1 MALLNQIHIFS
12 FPMPTERLFTL
23 ETRANYK
30 GLCEVSPLI
39 SAEKQILVFPGH
51 KIGSVQLVVS
61 IFKICL
67 KIRYNL
73 NY

>member
-23 ETRANYK
+23 ETRANYR
-30 GLCEVSPLI
+30 GLCEVSPLV

-51 KIGSVQLVVS
+51 KVGSVQLVVS
-61 IFKICL
+61 I
-67 KIRYNL
+67 
-73 NY
+73 